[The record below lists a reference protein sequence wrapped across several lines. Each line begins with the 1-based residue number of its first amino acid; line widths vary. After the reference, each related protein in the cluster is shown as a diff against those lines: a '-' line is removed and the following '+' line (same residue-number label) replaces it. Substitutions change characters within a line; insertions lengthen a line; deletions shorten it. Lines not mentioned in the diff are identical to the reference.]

1 MHFRAARRRRRAS
14 RGFPPKRL
22 IAREC
27 VAFYVG
33 ELRFEVVVDPDGL
46 RDRMFFFLRRLPAQ
60 NVASQVRC
68 APAAGAARSS
78 SPRATCGPTETPRP
92 SMSSPWRYMSTDD
105 DRALGKDANHVLWP
119 WARRFSRRFDA
130 VRRPRDAARA
140 PRRAPRPR
148 PGRTI
153 SGPLRPGGGAGF
165 PRESD
170 KKREH
175 RPKITSSRDPR
186 AH

>member
-1 MHFRAARRRRRAS
+1 MFDLSTDLAAKVEKVPGAA
-14 RGFPPKRL
+14 GKEDE
-22 IAREC
+22 INI
-27 VAFYVG
+27 G
-33 ELRFEVVVDPDGL
+33 MEVVVDPDGP

-119 WARRFSRRFDA
+119 WARRFSRMFDA

-148 PGRTI
+148 RTI
-153 SGPLRPGGGAGF
+153 SEPLRPGGAAGF
-165 PRESD
+165 PRESE
-170 KKREH
+170 KKREN
-175 RPKITSSRDPR
+175 RPKLRLQEIQEPTKTFFRS
-186 AH
+186 